1 MVRRSA
7 HTPGANME
15 SFRRLKVWQRA
26 HRLTLDV
33 YRLAATLPDYE
44 RFGLATQ
51 LRHASASIG
60 ANIAE
65 GCGRRNCCAGNG
77 ELIRAL
83 HVAMGSATELEY
95 HLLLAH
101 DAGMIDADRHR
112 ELAEAVLIVQR
123 MLARL
128 VVRLRELDRFR
139 RRRRL
144 SQAHKLTSSPAAAA
158 PRAD

>member
-1 MVRRSA
+1 
-7 HTPGANME
+7 ME

-44 RFGLATQ
+44 RFGLAAQ

-65 GCGRRNCCAGNG
+65 GCGRRNSWAGNG

-83 HVAMGSATELEY
+83 HVAMGEATELEY

-101 DAGMIDADRHR
+101 DTGMMDADRHR
-112 ELAEAVLIVQR
+112 ELAAAALTVQR
-123 MLARL
+123 MLARFA
-128 VVRLRELDRFR
+128 VRLRELDRFR
-139 RRRRL
+139 RRRRPP
-144 SQAHKLTSSPAAAA
+144 QAHKPTSSQAAVA

>member
-1 MVRRSA
+1 MRRVA
-7 HTPGANME
+7 LME
-15 SFRRLKVWQRA
+15 SFRKLNVWQHA

-51 LRHASASIG
+51 IRRAAASIP

-65 GCGRRNCCAGNG
+65 GCGRRNSQGGNG
-77 ELIRAL
+77 ELIRSL
-83 HVAMGSATELEY
+83 HLAMGSSTELEY

-101 DAGMIDADRHR
+101 DTGMIGGDRHR
-112 ELAEAVLIVQR
+112 ELADALLIVQR

-128 VVRLRELDRFR
+128 IVRLRELDRFR
-139 RRRRL
+139 RRRRP
-144 SQAHKLTSSPAAAA
+144 S
-158 PRAD
+158 